1 MSQNLVSL
9 NFSADDIAAIDAAIG
24 TLEQKLG
31 SLVELS
37 IDERRTLTKMGERSE
52 SLCRQTLIV
61 LGQNAQLLP
70 PAYDLAEAQRDL
82 AVLDLLR
89 PRFSRL
95 RLLVS
100 KADDSEMA
108 LGSDILTAALEG
120 YALAKA
126 FGKGAGLDTLK
137 EAMSTRFSGRGH
149 STKPAAQ

>member
-70 PAYDLAEAQRDL
+70 PAYDLAEAQGDL

-137 EAMSTRFSGRGH
+137 EAMSTRFSGRGRAAR
-149 STKPAAQ
+149 PAAQ

>member
-9 NFSADDIAAIDAAIG
+9 NFSADDLAAIDAAIG

-31 SLVELS
+31 SLIELS
-37 IDERRTLTKMGERSE
+37 IDERRTLTKMGEKSE
-52 SLCRQTLIV
+52 ALCRQTLMV
-61 LGQNAQLLP
+61 LGQNVQLLP

-95 RLLVS
+95 RLLIG
-100 KADDSEMA
+100 KADDTEMA

-126 FGKGAGLDTLK
+126 FGKGAGLDALK
-137 EAMSTRFSGRGH
+137 QAMSTRFSGRGH
-149 STKPAAQ
+149 SPKPAAQ

>member
-9 NFSADDIAAIDAAIG
+9 NFSADDLAAIDAAIG

-31 SLVELS
+31 SLIELS

-52 SLCRQTLIV
+52 ALCRQTLMV
-61 LGQNAQLLP
+61 LGQNVQLLP
-70 PAYDLAEAQRDL
+70 PAYDLAEEQRDL

-95 RLLVS
+95 RLLIG
-100 KADDSEMA
+100 KADDTEMA